1 VIVDEAIPASRVA
14 DLIRQT
20 GGKLVV
26 DVRLFDVFRGDQIG
40 SGKKSLAYSLTYQ
53 SMEGTLTDRDTA
65 QVRNRIVRR
74 LEQELGAKLR
84 GE

>member
-1 VIVDEAIPASRVA
+1 
-14 DLIRQT
+14 
-20 GGKLVV
+20 
-26 DVRLFDVFRGDQIG
+26 
-40 SGKKSLAYSLTYQ
+40 
-53 SMEGTLTDRDTA
+53 MEGTLTDRDTA